1 MAIDL
6 TSGMDASSDHFL
18 AERPEDPQFRESA
31 SMWISDDQGVIGL
44 PRVGI
49 EALADTW
56 DKRDLQ
62 VNLGFPDGRS
72 VVVRE
77 SGVGRSPVD
86 DDGICRTFAAG
97 GLEFRHVEPF
107 RTLTMTYDGTGLD
120 TTALALA
127 RGELDA
133 PRVPLQIEVELTCA
147 APPWIPGT
155 LSEEAAALFHEGFAG
170 AFISPR
176 YEQLCTSRGT
186 VRVGGDEW
194 SFTGTGLRIHR
205 QGPRDVGGFWGHC
218 WPSALFPSGKG
229 FGGLAFPERP
239 DGEPTYNEAY
249 VFDGERMI
257 PATLVDAPWLR
268 RLQPFGEDVAVT
280 LRTTDGDVR
289 IEGETIVSACMAGGT
304 HHEFAPAL
312 QQAGVR
318 YRWDGEES
326 YGMMERS
333 IPVAQLEDPRD
344 ERRPGRGQL
353 HPQPTRPVRRRPGV
367 RHRGRDAVDHGHPA
381 RGTDVDHE
389 RPRVDHRRGR

>member
-18 AERPEDPQFRESA
+18 GERPTDPQFRESA
-31 SMWISDDQGVIGL
+31 SMWISDDEGLIGL

-49 EALADTW
+49 EAVAESW

-62 VNLGFPDGRS
+62 VNLGFPDGRA

-86 DDGICRTFAAG
+86 DDGVCRTFAAG

-107 RTLTMTYDGTGLD
+107 TTLTMTYDGTALD
-120 TTALALA
+120 TTAAALA
-127 RGELDA
+127 RGDLDA
-133 PRVPLQIEVELTCA
+133 PRVALRVEVEMTCA
-147 APPWIPGT
+147 APPWVPGT
-155 LSEEAAALFHEGFAG
+155 LSEEAAQVFHEGFAG

-186 VRVGGDEW
+186 VRVGNDEW

-218 WPSALFPSGKG
+218 WPSALFPSGRG

-257 PATLVDAPWLR
+257 PAVLVDAPWLR

-280 LRTTDGDVR
+280 LRTKDGDVR

-318 YRWDGEES
+318 YRWDGEVS
-326 YGMMERS
+326 YGMMARS
-333 IPVAQLEDPRD
+333 IPVDQLED
-344 ERRPGRGQL
+344 
-353 HPQPTRPVRRRPGV
+353 
-367 RHRGRDAVDHGHPA
+367 
-381 RGTDVDHE
+381 
-389 RPRVDHRRGR
+389 

>member
-1 MAIDL
+1 MTIDL

-18 AERPEDPQFRESA
+18 AARPEDPQFRESA

-49 EALADTW
+49 EALAETW
-56 DKRDLQ
+56 DTRDLQ
-62 VNLGFPDGRS
+62 VNLGFPDGRT

-77 SGVGRSPVD
+77 SGVGRSPLD
-86 DDGICRTFAAG
+86 ADGVCRRFAAG
-97 GLEFRHVEPF
+97 GLEFHHVEPF
-107 RTLTMTYDGTGLD
+107 ETLTMTYDGTALD
-120 TTALALA
+120 TTAAALA
-127 RGELDA
+127 RGDLDA
-133 PRVPLQIEVELTCA
+133 PRIRLQVEVEMTCA
-147 APPWIPGT
+147 APPWVPGT
-155 LSEEAAALFHEGFAG
+155 LNEDAAEVFHEGFAG

-186 VRVGGDEW
+186 VRAGDDEW

-218 WPSALFPSGKG
+218 WPSALFPSGRG

-268 RLQPFGEDVAVT
+268 RLQPFGEEVAVT
-280 LRTTDGDVR
+280 LRTAEGDVH

-318 YRWDGEES
+318 YRWDGEET

-333 IPVAQLEDPRD
+333 IPVDQLE
-344 ERRPGRGQL
+344 G
-353 HPQPTRPVRRRPGV
+353 
-367 RHRGRDAVDHGHPA
+367 
-381 RGTDVDHE
+381 
-389 RPRVDHRRGR
+389 